1 MVIAIDGPAGAGKST
16 VARAVAAEL
25 GFTYLDSGAM
35 YRCVALAAEK
45 AGIDPDDGDALG
57 PLAAGLDI
65 AFDGRRVLLGGHDA
79 SYAIRTP
86 EVSADAS
93 RVSVHPAVR
102 EAMVA
107 RQQELIATADYVAE
121 GRDIGTVVSPESP
134 LKVFLTASDEE
145 RARRRAAETGEDV
158 ASVLAAQQARDARD
172 TTREHGALRP
182 ADDAVEI
189 DTTGLSLEEVV
200 ALVVGLADDRGL
212 TTDDAPHES
221 EDDDEPFNDATQG
234 DSGDPER
241 TSPQFVSEG
250 SPESPALADDD
261 ADALY
266 DADEPSDVDWD
277 EVDAELSTEDPLAA
291 VRPQIPTATVA
302 IVGFP
307 NVGKSTL
314 VNRLVGG
321 TEAVTAPEPGVTRDR
336 KRLATEWNGIRLE
349 LIDTG
354 GIDLGDEAELAR
366 DIQAQ
371 ARLAMDEA
379 DAIVLVVDARS
390 GLRAGDAELARILRG
405 SETPVVVAVN
415 KVDRPNDYTATA
427 EFHGLGLGDPHGVS
441 ATHGLGTGDLLDA
454 ITTALGDLP
463 EVDSD
468 DDAVRI
474 AVIGR
479 PNVGKSSMVNAFL
492 GSDRV
497 IVSDM
502 AGTTRDAIDTELEV
516 GGRRVILVDTAGLRR
531 RSKVAGTVDYYAQLR
546 SERAVERADVAII
559 VCDAAE
565 GVTSEDLRVA
575 EMAMHAGCASLFV
588 LNKWDLSETDI
599 DDARIRVS
607 RKSRLRPAVIT
618 ASATRGRNVGS
629 LLPKALELADRAASR
644 IPTPEL
650 NRFVAEVV
658 GKTPPPA
665 KRGRRLRLYY
675 SAQIQ
680 VSPPRVAIQVN
691 DRKLI
696 SRDWAYHLENRMRE
710 AYGLEGVPLIIDFVP
725 HSGGRGRPQ

>member
-35 YRCVALAAEK
+35 YRCVALAARE
-45 AGIDPDDGDALG
+45 AGVDPDDGDALG
-57 PLAAGLDI
+57 PLAAGLEI

-121 GRDIGTVVSPESP
+121 GRDIGTVVSPDSP

-145 RARRRAAETGEDV
+145 RARRRAAETGED
-158 ASVLAAQQARDARD
+158 AATVLAAQQARDARD
-172 TTREHGALRP
+172 TEREHGALRA
-182 ADDAVEI
+182 ADDAVEL
-189 DTTGLSLEEVV
+189 DTTGLTIEEVV
-200 ALVVGLADDRGL
+200 ARVVALADERGL
-212 TTDDAPHES
+212 TTDDAPYEA
-221 EDDDEPFNDATQG
+221 EDDDEPSTTGSPG

-250 SPESPALADDD
+250 SPGSPALADQD
-261 ADALY
+261 
-266 DADEPSDVDWD
+266 DVDWD
-277 EVDAELSTEDPLAA
+277 EVDAELEAEDPVAEA
-291 VRPQIPTATVA
+291 RPQIPTATVA

-415 KVDRPNDYTATA
+415 KVDRPNDYVATA